1 MSLETKIEQLTAA
14 VIAMTE
20 TFRQGA
26 ALVEPT
32 AVAAPVAAP
41 VVAAA
46 PIAAPVFAVP
56 VFAPAAPVF
65 AAPAAPVAA
74 PVVAVPFSDAK
85 GLLEWIMKKYQA
97 LGPVKGAEIQNV
109 LVSLGYQNI
118 NDVRVESYAALFTKV
133 ESLQ

>member
-1 MSLETKIEQLTAA
+1 MSLEAKIEALTAA

-20 TFRQGA
+20 VFRQGA

-32 AVAAPVAAP
+32 VSAPVAPVAAP
-41 VVAAA
+41 IAA
-46 PIAAPVFAVP
+46 PIAVPVFAPPAAPVFAVP
-56 VFAPAAPVF
+56 
-65 AAPAAPVAA
+65 AAPVAA
-74 PVVAVPFSDAK
+74 PAIAVPFADGK

-118 NDVRVESYAALFTKV
+118 NDVRVESYAALFTAV
-133 ESLQ
+133 EALK

>member
-1 MSLETKIEQLTAA
+1 MSLEAKIEQLTAA

-20 TFRQGA
+20 AFRQGA
-26 ALVEPT
+26 ALVDQTVTVAPV
-32 AVAAPVAAP
+32 AAAAPVA
-41 VVAAA
+41 
-46 PIAAPVFAVP
+46 PIAVP
-56 VFAPAAPVF
+56 VFAPPAVPVF

-74 PVVAVPFSDAK
+74 PAAIEIPFSDAK